1 MRFVRRLETIHRA
14 QIADMLARVPEFTK
28 ADVAVALELIDETY
42 MLGSV
47 DSGYRF
53 CVAVGDV
60 DGEVRGY
67 ACWGETP
74 IAQGVYDLYW
84 MVVDPAVQ
92 RHGIGR
98 ALMDAVEQDVGEL
111 TGARIIRLETAGKDP
126 AQHFY
131 RACGYRQVGLIE
143 DFYWRGNDLITMTKR
158 LVP

>member
-1 MRFVRRLETIHRA
+1 MKIARRLETIHRQ
-14 QIADMLARVPEFTK
+14 QIAEMLARVPEFTK
-28 ADVAVALELIDETY
+28 ADVAVALELVDEA
-42 MLGSV
+42 LILPIN
-47 DSGYRF
+47 SGYRF
-53 CVAVGDV
+53 CVAVDAV
-60 DGEVRGY
+60 DTVFGY
-67 ACWGETP
+67 ACWGETS

-98 ALMDAVEQDVGEL
+98 DLMNAVEQDVEQL

-158 LVP
+158 VGL

>member
-14 QIADMLARVPEFTK
+14 QIAEMLGRVPQFTE
-28 ADVAVALELIDETY
+28 ADVVVAMELVDEG
-42 MLGSV
+42 LV
-47 DSGYRF
+47 DGINSGYRF
-53 CVAVGDV
+53 VLAVNLM
-60 DGEVRGY
+60 GEVCGY

-84 MVVDPAVQ
+84 IVIDPAVQ
-92 RHGIGR
+92 GHGIGR
-98 ALMDAVEQDVGEL
+98 ELMGAVEQDVEQL

-158 LVP
+158 VGL